1 MRIKFGRKTFGVI
14 CLIIAIAIILSSA
27 VLGPNAD
34 YSLPYI
40 PKSIYFS
47 NLQEY
52 AGKEVYITASIAGIN
67 GNSITFANPSGA
79 NVSATLQNPEE
90 AKKGE
95 LVFLSITYNKSTD
108 SFSGKI
114 LYKYEDKALREG
126 ISIIGLIVLIIY
138 LGRAA
143 KFDLRRLKLIVG
155 SEKNA

>member
-1 MRIKFGRKTFGVI
+1 MKIILGRKAFGVI
-14 CLIIAIAIILSSA
+14 CLIAAIAIILSSA
-27 VLGPNAD
+27 LLGPNAH

-40 PKSIYFS
+40 PESIYFA

-67 GNSITFANPSGA
+67 GNSIAFANHGGA
-79 NVSATLQNPEE
+79 RIDVELQNAQE
-90 AKKGE
+90 AKKGG
-95 LVFLSITYNKSTD
+95 LVFLSITYNKSAD

-114 LYKYEDKALREG
+114 LYKYEDKALREF

-138 LGRAA
+138 LGRVA

-155 SEKNA
+155 GEKNA